1 MLILVAVGLQIRL
14 SGNDSTFEAKPLFG
28 RNCLTINC

>member
-14 SGNDSTFEAKPLFG
+14 SGGPPLTPPIG
-28 RNCLTINC
+28 GELGDER